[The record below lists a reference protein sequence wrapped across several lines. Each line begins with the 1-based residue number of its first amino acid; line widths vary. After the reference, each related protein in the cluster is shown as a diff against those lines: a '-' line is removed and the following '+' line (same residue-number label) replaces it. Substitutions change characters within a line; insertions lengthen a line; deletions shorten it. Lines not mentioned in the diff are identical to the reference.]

1 MSDAFELEI
10 RQGKYRYRYEAG
22 KQEVWRN
29 GEPWEVMNG
38 RLVGDKF
45 VFSLAVELDE
55 AIKERDA
62 LRTKLE
68 AAEKERDWN
77 AERLEDAIE
86 ELTALRAKVEQMET
100 QKPVA
105 WLHETR
111 RNSDVVTD
119 VVKNLCS

>member
-10 RQGKYRYRYEAG
+10 CQGKYRYRDEAG
-22 KQEVWRN
+22 KQKVWRN

-62 LRTKLE
+62 SRTKLE
-68 AAEKERDWN
+68 EAEKERDELKEEV
-77 AERLEDAIE
+77 ARLLLFLFINTC
-86 ELTALRAKVEQMET
+86 L
-100 QKPVA
+100 
-105 WLHETR
+105 
-111 RNSDVVTD
+111 N
-119 VVKNLCS
+119 